1 MADGTALGTSIFDPV
16 LMELVCNWFA
26 PRPRKIR
33 TRPVIII
40 DPFAGGCVRGIV
52 AASLNLMYFGVDV
65 SETQIAANREQWRNA
80 SRGVLGQARYPP
92 TWIHGDGEN
101 IVSLVRN
108 ALIQKGHPPDT
119 KADFLC
125 TCPPYFN
132 LEEYKAGP
140 NDLSMMASYDAF
152 LVKYRKILANA
163 TSLLRPNH
171 LAVIVVGN
179 VRSKTGALHHMLTDT
194 TQAFKDCGCSL
205 YNHAVLLTAS
215 STAPMRAEKT
225 MAAASGSS
233 RRTRMSS

>member
-1 MADGTALGTSIFDPV
+1 
-16 LMELVCNWFA
+16 
-26 PRPRKIR
+26 
-33 TRPVIII
+33 
-40 DPFAGGCVRGIV
+40 
-52 AASLNLMYFGVDV
+52 MYFGVDV
-65 SETQIAANREQWRNA
+65 SETQIAANREQWRKA

-108 ALIQKGHPPDT
+108 ALIQKGLPPDT

-194 TQAFKDCGCSL
+194 TQAFKGL
-205 YNHAVLLTAS
+205 RLLAVQPRRAPYRARHADARRRRWPPRRS
-215 STAPMRAEKT
+215 
-225 MAAASGSS
+225 SS
-233 RRTRMSS
+233 RRTRMSSS